1 MSETR
6 NHRLSRFLVVI
17 GRVYCLG
24 DPNIRARLRSFHCR
38 QMLRRFHP
46 PRILDAGCGR
56 SGQLGWFGG
65 IAPIA
70 YSLSRQFLE
79 AEVVGL
85 DRDHEIGR
93 HNQECASRGRIQ
105 NLEFFTRSIE
115 GGESLG
121 RFDVVVFSDIARDS
135 DRDGQLLQNMSG
147 LVAPGG
153 VLLVICP
160 STERLVWHRWPKW
173 VSSGTGFD
181 AESISRVLAGS
192 GLKVRNIR
200 RILGLSGAL
209 AAQASDRISK
219 LAYPLLVLLF
229 PFLMTCGVLEAC
241 GSISRGETLLVA
253 ATRAADE
260 R

>member
-1 MSETR
+1 
-6 NHRLSRFLVVI
+6 
-17 GRVYCLG
+17 
-24 DPNIRARLRSFHCR
+24 
-38 QMLRRFHP
+38 
-46 PRILDAGCGR
+46 
-56 SGQLGWFGG
+56 LGWFGG

-70 YSLSRQFLE
+70 YPLSRQFLE
-79 AEVVGL
+79 AEIVGL
-85 DRDHEIGR
+85 DRDPEIGQ
-93 HNQECASRGRIQ
+93 HNRECASRGRTQ

-115 GGESLG
+115 GGASLG
-121 RFDVVVFSDIARDS
+121 RFDVVVFSDIARDP
-135 DRDGQLLQNMSG
+135 DRDGQLLQIVSG

-160 STERLVWHRWPKW
+160 STERLVWDPRRKW

-181 AESISRVLAGS
+181 AESISKVLAGN
-192 GLKVRNIR
+192 GLKVRKIR
-200 RILGLSGAL
+200 RILGVFGAS

-241 GSISRGETLLVA
+241 SSISKGETLLVA
-253 ATRAADE
+253 ATRLAVE